1 MFYRFNQNNSGG
13 CFHAD
18 DRVCIHVIVEAHCA
32 AEANDR
38 AESLGIYF
46 NGVEDDRDCACC
58 GDRWYPAWG
67 QGDDEPQI
75 YGHHPATYNEQ
86 YVEPGEVFCRV
97 YYLDGHVAEFRRPAP
112 SLIAGNQHC

>member
-1 MFYRFNQNNSGG
+1 M
-13 CFHAD
+13 
-18 DRVCIHVIVEAHCA
+18 IVEAHCA

-38 AESLGIYF
+38 AEGLGIYF
-46 NGVEDDRDCACC
+46 DGVENDRDCACC
-58 GDRWYPAWG
+58 GDRWYLAWG

-97 YYLDGHVAEFRRPAP
+97 FYLDGRVAEFRRPAP